1 MADPKKG
8 MNVTD
13 EPPIGM
19 VDGELVQA
27 TEDGASAARPVIVS
41 ENDDDWDAAA
51 AGDDEDDLSDLDDME
66 F

>member
-13 EPPIGM
+13 EPPKIM
-19 VDGELVQA
+19 WTPA
-27 TEDGASAARPVIVS
+27 
-41 ENDDDWDAAA
+41 NDDDWDAAA